1 VLAACEA
8 RTGRPRSS
16 GAGDWLRRGL
26 AALRMAGPENASV
39 ASERAEQRTC
49 EPVIASGRAHRADAT
64 GDRPMPRLPPRPGPL
79 AAFSTASRFHLGKTP
94 LDSVGKLRRI
104 SPGQALIWSVFPVR
118 RGLVADESPDP
129 ARLAGDAPVRYPHR

>member
-79 AAFSTASRFHLGKTP
+79 AAFSTASRFHLE
-94 LDSVGKLRRI
+94 KLR
-104 SPGQALIWSVFPVR
+104 STASENSAESALDKP
-118 RGLVADESPDP
+118 
-129 ARLAGDAPVRYPHR
+129 